1 MREQVYRFFGYYH
14 WTSKEEDDDIIIFD
28 IIVFDIIIFG
38 WGMGISFSHSV
49 ENAVECLFDL

>member
-1 MREQVYRFFGYYH
+1 MQERVYSFFRIYYH

-28 IIVFDIIIFG
+28 SIVFDIIIFG

-49 ENAVECLFDL
+49 ENAV